1 MAKKKVY
8 AVRKGKTEG
17 IFETWDE
24 CKAAID
30 GYSGAEYKSFSI
42 KEEALAYLNKDSD
55 TSAGIISLVDSQEL
69 KENQVIAYVDGSFD
83 EKIGKY
89 AFGCIM
95 ILPSGEIVRES
106 GNGDN
111 PESIALRNVTGEMLG
126 AMFAVKWSIVNSY
139 SSVKIC
145 YDYSGIEMWAVGQ
158 WKAKTDLTKK
168 YANFMKSNSKNIEI
182 SFQKIEAHT
191 GNKYNEEADRLAKI
205 ALTEGNGIPKIK
217 KVIGKMLVSSMFEIP
232 EKE

>member
-8 AVRKGKTEG
+8 AVRRGKTEG

-24 CKAAID
+24 CKAAVD
-30 GYSGAEYKSFSI
+30 GYPDAEYKSFST
-42 KEEALAYLNKDSD
+42 KEEALAYLDKNSD
-55 TSAGIISLVDSQEL
+55 TSANAIFSDDTPEP

-95 ILPSGEIVRES
+95 ILPSGEIIRES

-126 AMFAVKWSIVNSY
+126 AMFAVKWSIVNRY

-158 WKAKTDLTKK
+158 WKAKTDLTNK
-168 YANFMKSNSKNIEI
+168 YADFMKNNSKNIEI

-191 GNKYNEEADRLAKI
+191 GDKYNEEADKLAKT
-205 ALTEGNGIPKIK
+205 ALMDGKGIPKIK
-217 KVIGKMLVSSMFEIP
+217 KRG
-232 EKE
+232 

>member
-24 CKAAID
+24 CKAAVD
-30 GYSGAEYKSFSI
+30 GCSRAEYKSFST
-42 KEEALAYLNKDSD
+42 KEEALAYLDKGSD
-55 TSAGIISLVDSQEL
+55 TSDNDISLTDSLEL

-83 EKIGKY
+83 ESIGKY
-89 AFGCIM
+89 AFGCIL
-95 ILPSGEIVRES
+95 ILPDGEIVRES

-126 AMFAVKWSIVNSY
+126 AMYAVKWSIVNGY
-139 SSVKIC
+139 SSVKIG

-158 WKAKTDLTKK
+158 WKAKNDLTKK
-168 YANFMKSNSKNIEI
+168 YADFMKVSSKNIEI
-182 SFQKIEAHT
+182 SFQKIAAHT
-191 GNKYNEEADRLAKI
+191 GNKYNEEADKLAKT
-205 ALTEGNGIPKIK
+205 ALTEGNGVPKIRK
-217 KVIGKMLVSSMFEIP
+217 
-232 EKE
+232 

>member
-24 CKAAID
+24 CKAAVD
-30 GYSGAEYKSFSI
+30 GCPGAEYKSFST
-42 KEEALAYLNKDSD
+42 KEEALEYLDKDSD
-55 TSAGIISLVDSQEL
+55 TSANDDSLVDLQES
-69 KENQVIAYVDGSFD
+69 KENQVVAYVDGSFD

-95 ILPSGEIVRES
+95 ILPGGEIIRES

-126 AMFAVKWSIVNSY
+126 AMFAVKWSIVNRY

-145 YDYSGIEMWAVGQ
+145 YDYSGIEMWAIGH

-168 YANFMKSNSKNIEI
+168 YADFMKNNSKNIEI

-191 GNKYNEEADRLAKI
+191 GNKYNEEADRLAKT
-205 ALTEGNGIPKIK
+205 ALTDGNGIPKIK
-217 KVIGKMLVSSMFEIP
+217 K
-232 EKE
+232 

>member
-24 CKAAID
+24 CKASVD
-30 GYSGAEYKSFSI
+30 GYSGAEYKSFST
-42 KEEALAYLNKDSD
+42 KEEALVYLGKDSNAFAD
-55 TSAGIISLVDSQEL
+55 DISLVDSLEL

-83 EKIGKY
+83 ESIGKY
-89 AFGCIM
+89 AFGCIL
-95 ILPSGEIVRES
+95 ILPDGEIVRES

-126 AMFAVKWSIVNSY
+126 AMYAVKWSIVNGY

-158 WKAKTDLTKK
+158 WKAKNDLTQK
-168 YANFMKSNSKNIEI
+168 YADFMKENSRNIEI
-182 SFQKIEAHT
+182 SFQKIAAHT
-191 GNKYNEEADRLAKI
+191 GNKYNEEADKLAKA
-205 ALTEGNGIPKIK
+205 ALTEGNGVPKIRK
-217 KVIGKMLVSSMFEIP
+217 
-232 EKE
+232 